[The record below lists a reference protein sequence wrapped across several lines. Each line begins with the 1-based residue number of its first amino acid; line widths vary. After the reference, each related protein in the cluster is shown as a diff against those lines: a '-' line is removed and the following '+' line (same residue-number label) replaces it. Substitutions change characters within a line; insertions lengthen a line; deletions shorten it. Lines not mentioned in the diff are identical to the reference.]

1 MTISNIGNIEVL
13 LPMNGANN
21 GTTFNELSFRPK
33 NITVTDAIT
42 STGQS
47 KFSGY
52 GSSGYFNGTTA
63 RLTAEINNLNISGNF
78 TGQLWLRLDTDTL
91 SSGSNRCIF
100 GFNNSGTSAAARPL
114 ILLDDNATPRPLFF
128 TTSTL
133 ITGSSGFTV
142 NTWHHFAV
150 VRSGTTVTMYIDGSS
165 VGSATFSTQIA
176 PTNFRIGSSL
186 DTAGYYSG
194 NMSDFMFSV
203 DARYT
208 GAFTPPSRFSGQIS
222 RTNTGIDSHVYDR
235 AVLFD
240 WDGQGSSIARA
251 VTPDSEGDWVAN
263 DLLNLEY
270 GVAFIKDGCGPIC
283 RGPVEVDPDA

>member
-1 MTISNIGNIEVL
+1 MPITNFNNVEL
-13 LPMNGANN
+13 LIPMNGANN

-33 NITVTDAIT
+33 TIGVTDAIT

-63 RLTAEINNLNISGNF
+63 RLTAAINNLNIPGDF
-78 TGQLWLRLDTDTL
+78 TVQLWLRLDTSTL
-91 SSGSNRCIF
+91 VGGANRCIF
-100 GFNNSGTSAAARPL
+100 GFNDAGASAAARPL
-114 ILLDDNATPRPLFF
+114 LLLDANATPRPLFF

-165 VGSATFSTQIA
+165 VGSATFSTTIA

-186 DTAGYYSG
+186 AAAGYYSG
-194 NMSDFMFSV
+194 NMSDFMLSV

-240 WDGQGSSIARA
+240 WAGQGSSIAKA
-251 VTPDSEGDWVAN
+251 ITPDSDGDWTAEN
-263 DLLNLEY
+263 LIDLEY
-270 GVAFIKDGCGPIC
+270 GVALIKDGCTPVC